1 MRKLR
6 HLSLRSAAATL
17 TGKKREKTAIGQA
30 KYQQAFDTEQ
40 QCKRKIEELQTELG
54 IITDKVFTCFSPLY
68 AMRIDVWF
76 FLPRTCPHCMN
87 SELAWN
93 DKWIIYGKHEKS

>member
-40 QCKRKIEELQTELG
+40 QCKRKIEELQAELG
-54 IITDKVFTCFSPLY
+54 IVTDKVISPPVFY
-68 AMRIDVWF
+68 AMRIDVWLF
-76 FLPRTCPHCMN
+76 PSPHI
-87 SELAWN
+87 AWIAN
-93 DKWIIYGKHEKS
+93 

>member
-54 IITDKVFTCFSPLY
+54 VVTDKVLCGLLFSSYPP
-68 AMRIDVWF
+68 F
-76 FLPRTCPHCMN
+76 FMQCALT
-87 SELAWN
+87 
-93 DKWIIYGKHEKS
+93 YGFSFPAHAHIALIAN